1 MREFYLAPRGSS
13 REVLFLAK
21 NWDYFIRLQKMLNLP
36 KPGLLLVPTQL
47 ETAKATSGF
56 GIPLAMD
63 NGAFQLLKAD
73 FDSQL
78 YLTQQAVRNWL
89 RKWLGSALA
98 IDWNWIALLDVPV
111 HGKKFVEKEER
122 LRRIE
127 LTTELHKMAFSAYER
142 ESGETDRLRA
152 VLQGFEVDEYLLS
165 YRLHKTAIPFSRIN
179 PVVAVG
185 SVCVRKDSSLTKL
198 ADGRARGTVDELA
211 ELLDK
216 MDKPLHF
223 FGLHGRFVRKLKDHP
238 RFYSADS
245 GAAGAVFR
253 WEIRDIKR
261 RLGLSW
267 DNRLKDYLL
276 AHIVQYVR
284 STIGLKRKGWEIIRS
299 IF

>member
-1 MREFYLAPRGSS
+1 MREFYLAPRGSH
-13 REVLFLAK
+13 REVLYLVE
-21 NWDYFIRLQKMLNLP
+21 NWDYFLQLQKLLDLP

-47 ETAKATSGF
+47 ETAKTISGF
-56 GIPLAMD
+56 DIPLAMD

-73 FDSQL
+73 FDSRL
-78 YLTQQAVRNWL
+78 YLTQDVVRNWL
-89 RKWLGSALA
+89 RKWLESALA
-98 IDWNWIALLDVPV
+98 VDWEWIALLDVPV
-111 HGKKFVEKEER
+111 HGRRFVEKEER

-165 YRLHKTAIPFSRIN
+165 YQLHKAAIPFDRIN
-179 PVVAVG
+179 PVIAVG

-198 ADGRARGTVDELA
+198 ADGKARGTADELA
-211 ELLDK
+211 ELLNR

-238 RFYSADS
+238 RFHSADS

-261 RLGLSW
+261 RLGLDW
-267 DNRLKDYLL
+267 NDRLRDYLL
-276 AHIVQYVR
+276 AHLVQYVR
-284 STIGLKRKGWEIIRS
+284 STVGLKKDKWEAIRS
-299 IF
+299 VF